1 MKITLITTWKFA
13 GVRGGTEKV
22 FSFMANAF
30 SEIGND
36 VFAIYCDK
44 AEGAPAFKLSNNV
57 NIVNAYKKPSFWL
70 SKIAINIR
78 SIRLRKPDR
87 TEARAYLRTRSIIPG
102 ISECIAKCSPDV
114 IIAFQPEGAYCAYMA
129 QQTLNGRPIPVV
141 SMCHMRP
148 SVILSIPD
156 FMKEVLAKDNVYI
169 QVLSTGF
176 ASETKKI
183 IPSAKVR
190 YIPNAVPQYDGTAD
204 RRNSR
209 TIINIGRVE
218 KSKNQKMIVECLAQL
233 GSAYADWRVE
243 IWGSLT
249 ADKNYVEEFR
259 AIAKELNVDDRVTL
273 CGETD
278 DVNKILGK
286 AAIFMFPSIN
296 EAFPLAM
303 TEAMSAGL
311 PVVGCVECDGVR
323 QLIVDGVNGIL
334 CADNAAE
341 YAKALQSL
349 MDDESKRTV
358 IGNAGKEFV
367 RRFSSKNVIDE
378 WLNFINDIV
387 A

>member
-1 MKITLITTWKFA
+1 
-13 GVRGGTEKV
+13 
-22 FSFMANAF
+22 
-30 SEIGND
+30 
-36 VFAIYCDK
+36 
-44 AEGAPAFKLSNNV
+44 
-57 NIVNAYKKPSFWL
+57 
-70 SKIAINIR
+70 
-78 SIRLRKPDR
+78 
-87 TEARAYLRTRSIIPG
+87 
-102 ISECIAKCSPDV
+102 
-114 IIAFQPEGAYCAYMA
+114 
-129 QQTLNGRPIPVV
+129 
-141 SMCHMRP
+141 
-148 SVILSIPD
+148 
-156 FMKEVLAKDNVYI
+156 
-169 QVLSTGF
+169 
-176 ASETKKI
+176 
-183 IPSAKVR
+183 
-190 YIPNAVPQYDGTAD
+190 
-204 RRNSR
+204 
-209 TIINIGRVE
+209 
-218 KSKNQKMIVECLAQL
+218 MIVECLAQL

-243 IWGSLT
+243 IWGSLA

-259 AIAKELNVDDRVTL
+259 AMAKELNVDDRVTL

-349 MDDESKRTV
+349 MDDEGKRTA

-387 A
+387 V